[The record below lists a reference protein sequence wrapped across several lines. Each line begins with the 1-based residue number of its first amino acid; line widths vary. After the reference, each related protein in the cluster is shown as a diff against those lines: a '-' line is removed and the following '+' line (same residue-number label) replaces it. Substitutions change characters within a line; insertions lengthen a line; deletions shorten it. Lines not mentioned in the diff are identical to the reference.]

1 MDIIFGTNT
10 IMSSLK
16 LGSVKKLYLAIG
28 YNNEK
33 VLSLAKHNNVNI
45 VYVQKS
51 ELDKMTHGGVHQ
63 NVVGVIKNKELLSL
77 DNLLEKIKNIKN
89 PLLVMLDELNDPHN
103 LGAIIRTCEIS
114 GASGIIL
121 PKNRSVKVNATVSKV
136 SAGAIEHV
144 KVVMVTNLINTIKT
158 LKENG
163 YWVVGA
169 EALAESKN
177 FWDLDLN
184 MKVCLIIGSE
194 GKGLSRLT
202 KEECDFLVKIPM
214 WGKVN
219 SLNASVSAA
228 LLIYE
233 IRRQQNKK

>member
-16 LGSVKKLYLAIG
+16 LGSVKKLYLANG

-103 LGAIIRTCEIS
+103 LGAILRS
-114 GASGIIL
+114 GDAFSIDGIIFKSNNQVAL
-121 PKNRSVKVNATVSKV
+121 TETVAKV
-136 SAGAIEHV
+136 STGAINFV
-144 KVVMVTNLINTIKT
+144 PCVQVVNLTNTIKT
-158 LKENG
+158 LKKNG
-163 YWVVGA
+163 FWVIG
-169 EALAESKN
+169 LDGSSSSTLKN
-177 FWDLDLN
+177 IPSDVPL
-184 MKVCLIIGSE
+184 CLVVGSE
-194 GKGLSRLT
+194 GFGISRLV
-202 KEECDFLVKIPM
+202 KENCDMLVKIPM
-214 WGKVN
+214 TGHVDC
-219 SLNASVSAA
+219 LNASVACSIA
-228 LLIYE
+228 LYQ
-233 IRRQQNKK
+233 IRNR

>member
-103 LGAIIRTCEIS
+103 LGAILRS
-114 GASGIIL
+114 GDAFSIDGIIF
-121 PKNRSVKVNATVSKV
+121 K
-136 SAGAIEHV
+136 
-144 KVVMVTNLINTIKT
+144 
-158 LKENG
+158 
-163 YWVVGA
+163 
-169 EALAESKN
+169 SKN
-177 FWDLDLN
+177 
-184 MKVCLIIGSE
+184 
-194 GKGLSRLT
+194 
-202 KEECDFLVKIPM
+202 
-214 WGKVN
+214 
-219 SLNASVSAA
+219 
-228 LLIYE
+228 
-233 IRRQQNKK
+233 

>member
-103 LGAIIRTCEIS
+103 LGAILR
-114 GASGIIL
+114 
-121 PKNRSVKVNATVSKV
+121 
-136 SAGAIEHV
+136 
-144 KVVMVTNLINTIKT
+144 
-158 LKENG
+158 
-163 YWVVGA
+163 
-169 EALAESKN
+169 
-177 FWDLDLN
+177 
-184 MKVCLIIGSE
+184 
-194 GKGLSRLT
+194 
-202 KEECDFLVKIPM
+202 
-214 WGKVN
+214 
-219 SLNASVSAA
+219 
-228 LLIYE
+228 
-233 IRRQQNKK
+233 